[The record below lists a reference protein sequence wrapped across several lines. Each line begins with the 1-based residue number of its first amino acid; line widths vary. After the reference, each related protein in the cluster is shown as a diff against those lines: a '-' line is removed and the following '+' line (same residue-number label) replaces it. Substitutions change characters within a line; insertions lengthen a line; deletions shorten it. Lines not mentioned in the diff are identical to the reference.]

1 MFVAKRD
8 IEHNNQIHAAS
19 ERENLIEDET
29 CIWPY
34 SISGPCFIQYDADI
48 TQEEKDY
55 NSRYLMI
62 YGSYSLRQ
70 TSAEM
75 RENSMEY
82 IMDQMDMLI
91 PILVAMIMLTLMS
104 IISSTVIMIRQNMHN
119 YSVYYMMG
127 LTWRQ
132 CVAVHGASVF
142 IMQFGTFLFTMLCII
157 ICKKIGALDGTL
169 FSLGGWQILG
179 CLAVTVLFIVF
190 SFVLSFLLI
199 GKKSAKD
206 ILREVE

>member
-1 MFVAKRD
+1 
-8 IEHNNQIHAAS
+8 
-19 ERENLIEDET
+19 
-29 CIWPY
+29 
-34 SISGPCFIQYDADI
+34 
-48 TQEEKDY
+48 
-55 NSRYLMI
+55 
-62 YGSYSLRQ
+62 
-70 TSAEM
+70 
-75 RENSMEY
+75 
-82 IMDQMDMLI
+82 
-91 PILVAMIMLTLMS
+91 MLTLMS

-132 CVAVHGASVF
+132 CVAIHGASVF
-142 IMQFGTFLFTMLCII
+142 IMQFGIFLFTMLCII
-157 ICKKIGALDGTL
+157 ICEKIGALDETL